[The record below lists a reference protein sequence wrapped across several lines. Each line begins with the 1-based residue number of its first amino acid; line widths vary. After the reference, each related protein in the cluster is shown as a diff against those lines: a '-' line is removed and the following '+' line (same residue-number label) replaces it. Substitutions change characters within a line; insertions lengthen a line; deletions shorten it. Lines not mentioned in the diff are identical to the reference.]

1 MGLFFASTGVF
12 IYFFVIVFI
21 DFIRARELNQFVD
34 FDVKTISAGDYSV
47 EFDINNKS
55 YEKFKQEYFLDTNP
69 MSEMAQF
76 KQYVQSELEDRL
88 NEMENLGLDGPE
100 D

>member
-1 MGLFFASTGVF
+1 MGVF
-12 IYFFVIVFI
+12 VYFFVIVYI
-21 DFIRARELNQFVD
+21 DFIRAKELNQFVD

-47 EFDINNKS
+47 EFDINSKS
-55 YEKFKQEYFLDTNP
+55 YEKFKNNYYLESNP

-88 NEMENLGLDGPE
+88 NEMENLGLDGE
-100 D
+100 DA

>member
-1 MGLFFASTGVF
+1 M
-12 IYFFVIVFI
+12 
-21 DFIRARELNQFVD
+21 
-34 FDVKTISAGDYSV
+34 KTISAGDYSV
-47 EFDINNKS
+47 EFDISEKS

-76 KQYVQSELEDRL
+76 KNYVQSELEDRL
-88 NEMENLGLDGPE
+88 NEMENLGLDGEE

>member
-1 MGLFFASTGVF
+1 M
-12 IYFFVIVFI
+12 
-21 DFIRARELNQFVD
+21 
-34 FDVKTISAGDYSV
+34 KTISAGDYSV
-47 EFDINNKS
+47 EFDINEKS

-76 KQYVQSELEDRL
+76 KLYVQSELENRL
-88 NEMENLGLDGPE
+88 NQMESLGLDGPE